1 MRNRRQNP
9 SIFLTSLIAV
19 SIMTMLSAMPTGAYG
34 DIFVT
39 NNGGNT
45 VGDYTTSGAT
55 VNASLI
61 TGLNG
66 PTGIALSGSNLF
78 VVNFNGNTVGEY
90 TTSGAT
96 VNASLISGL
105 NVPEGIAVSGSNLFV
120 ANTGTST
127 VGEYTTSGTTV
138 NASLITGLI
147 SPIGIAV
154 TPTSVSV
161 PEPSTFVIMG
171 LGFAVMFVALRRRMN
186 A

>member
-96 VNASLISGL
+96 VNASLI
-105 NVPEGIAVSGSNLFV
+105 
-120 ANTGTST
+120 
-127 VGEYTTSGTTV
+127 
-138 NASLITGLI
+138 TGLS
-147 SPIGIAV
+147 SPFGIAV
-154 TPTSVSV
+154 TPRAYAPLFQGLRT
-161 PEPSTFVIMG
+161 TFSCVFEG
-171 LGFAVMFVALRRRMN
+171 LSRELSGHYIITTNYNTLYSPIHYRKVANM
-186 A
+186 

>member
-78 VVNFNGNTVGEY
+78 V
-90 TTSGAT
+90 
-96 VNASLISGL
+96 
-105 NVPEGIAVSGSNLFV
+105 